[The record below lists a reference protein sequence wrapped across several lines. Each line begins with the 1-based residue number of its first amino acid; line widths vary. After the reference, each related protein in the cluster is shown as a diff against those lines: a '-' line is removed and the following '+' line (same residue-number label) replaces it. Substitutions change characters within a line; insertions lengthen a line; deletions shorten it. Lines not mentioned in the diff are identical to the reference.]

1 MTSEKKNR
9 TVQTREFKV
18 EAVKLALQGDRSLQ
32 EVADNLGI
40 HISNLRRWN
49 KAYLA
54 EGDHAFPGQGRLP
67 ADEEEIRRL
76 RREVEV
82 LRQERDIL
90 KKAVGIFSQRST

>member
-49 KAYLA
+49 KAYLT
-54 EGDHAFPGQGRLP
+54 EGDHAFPWARPTAGGRRGDTPSASRGLNL
-67 ADEEEIRRL
+67 L
-76 RREVEV
+76 RKVDTPKS
-82 LRQERDIL
+82 LYI
-90 KKAVGIFSQRST
+90 